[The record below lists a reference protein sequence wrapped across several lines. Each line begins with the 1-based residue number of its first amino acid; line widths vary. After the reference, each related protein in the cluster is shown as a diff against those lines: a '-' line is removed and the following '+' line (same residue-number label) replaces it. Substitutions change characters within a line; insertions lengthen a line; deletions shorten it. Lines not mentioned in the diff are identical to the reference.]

1 MLMLA
6 QPFVFSADAWAR
18 QHWPTVLT
26 TLLAIISIHLEEMKD
41 IPSIIAYHHIHPW
54 LCGNL
59 VHVDLDF
66 NFEKS
71 HQDVVSRLNIMLD
84 RFENG
89 DLKK

>member
-1 MLMLA
+1 M
-6 QPFVFSADAWAR
+6 P
-18 QHWPTVLT
+18 
-26 TLLAIISIHLEEMKD
+26 LAIISIHLEEMKD

-54 LCGNL
+54 LCRNL

-71 HQDVVSRLNIMLD
+71 YKDVVTRLNIMLD

-89 DLKK
+89 DLKKYVFFLRERPQKVYE